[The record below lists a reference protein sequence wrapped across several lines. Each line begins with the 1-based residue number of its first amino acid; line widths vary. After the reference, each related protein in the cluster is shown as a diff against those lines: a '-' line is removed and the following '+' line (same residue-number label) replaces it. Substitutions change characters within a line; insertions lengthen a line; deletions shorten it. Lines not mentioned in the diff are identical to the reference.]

1 MTNAAGGKVTLAV
14 DCVSVKESLAI
25 LGKIV
30 SAPGKVALLLPIKEG
45 STITGNVEEKL
56 YMNLP
61 DDINPFAKD
70 VKVFEIKTFLYQ
82 QVCLSSFFTHPDG
95 ADVSLLRIGRSVERK
110 VDAEDPFRV
119 VRCWAH

>member
-70 VKVFEIKTFLYQ
+70 VKVFEIRTFLYQ
-82 QVCLSSFFTHPDG
+82 QVCLPSFFAHPDG
-95 ADVSLLRIGRSVERK
+95 ADISSNE
-110 VDAEDPFRV
+110 
-119 VRCWAH
+119 

>member
-1 MTNAAGGKVTLAV
+1 MTKAAGGKVTLAV

-82 QVCLSSFFTHPDG
+82 QVCLSFFFTHTDS
-95 ADVSLLRIGRSVERK
+95 ADVSPY
-110 VDAEDPFRV
+110 D
-119 VRCWAH
+119 

>member
-1 MTNAAGGKVTLAV
+1 MTKVARGKVTLAV

-70 VKVFEIKTFLYQ
+70 VKVLEIKTFLYQ
-82 QVCLSSFFTHPDG
+82 QVCLSFFFTHPDG
-95 ADVSLLRIGRSVERK
+95 VDVSPHE
-110 VDAEDPFRV
+110 
-119 VRCWAH
+119 